1 MHEGVFPEGINAP
14 AQYGVRGTLVHD
26 GLAGYKGLDCRHSL
40 CNAHPLR
47 ELVFVHEQCNEK
59 VWDGWAQEMIE
70 LLVQD
75 GTVWMSTAAGSV
87 EITPQRL
94 TAGG

>member
-1 MHEGVFPEGINAP
+1 MSNA
-14 AQYGVRGTLVHD
+14 T
-26 GLAGYKGLDCRHSL
+26 
-40 CNAHPLR
+40 
-47 ELVFVHEQCNEK
+47 QCNEK